1 MRCFSNDNDVSL
13 RARLCNVDELVLSGP
28 FYADVN
34 AQTVMHTFQNWVFYH
49 RVFGLFGGAIGLPR
63 LARSLL
69 TLIGSWRIYYVFKI
83 KARIPFNILF
93 LKFQFALKK
102 VESST
107 TPLLTIDEVEKV
119 QRQKIASFIGH
130 VFQLTNAVLIDK
142 LIQQEKVNHC
152 NGLKTLYFNFVWLL
166 QNCFLLLYLE
176 EMKNY

>member
-1 MRCFSNDNDVSL
+1 M
-13 RARLCNVDELVLSGP
+13 
-28 FYADVN
+28 
-34 AQTVMHTFQNWVFYH
+34 
-49 RVFGLFGGAIGLPR
+49 PR

-152 NGLKTLYFNFVWLL
+152 NGLKTLYFNFV
-166 QNCFLLLYLE
+166 
-176 EMKNY
+176 